1 MLVGMVLAPL
11 QTSLFATGS
20 ARVCPDTPF
29 QRTHLDEMCWVDH
42 APLWLDG
49 ADGLLLDL
57 IDCLPFHQGRRL
69 MWDNWVTEPRLTS
82 TIRLGHP
89 DLPEIVD
96 TISAALAAH
105 YSAPFDQLFTNYYR
119 SGSDSVAWHSD
130 RIGRQKVDPMVAIVS
145 LGGPRTLQLRPKG
158 GGASIRFPRASGDL
172 LVMGGATQHSWE
184 HAIAK
189 VANASP
195 RISLTFRKHHN
206 RA

>member
-1 MLVGMVLAPL
+1 MPVAPL
-11 QTSLFATGS
+11 QTSLFATGE
-20 ARVCPDTPF
+20 ARVRNGPRFD
-29 QRTHLDEMCWVDH
+29 RTHLDELCWVDH
-42 APLWLDG
+42 SPLWLDG

-57 IDCLPFHQGRRL
+57 IDQLPFHQGTRL
-69 MWDNWVTEPRLTS
+69 MWDNWVIEPRLTS
-82 TIRLGHP
+82 TIQLGHA
-89 DLPEIVD
+89 DLPPIVD
-96 TISAALAAH
+96 NIAVALAAH

-145 LGGPRTLQLRPKG
+145 LGGPRTLQLRPKAG
-158 GGASIRFPRASGDL
+158 GRPSRFPMASGDL

-184 HAIAK
+184 HAISK
-189 VANASP
+189 VAHASP